1 MSVWTYYLRLIGATI
16 IALVMGGPASAQTK
30 LKWAHVYEV
39 TEPFHTEALWAASE
53 IRKRT
58 NGRFD
63 ITVFPASQLGNE
75 NQLNEALG
83 LSAVDIVYVGINFVA
98 ATYQPLGITGAP
110 FMLRDL
116 DHWKAY
122 RDSKLFSDL
131 VQGYDEKT
139 RHKIVALTYYGQR
152 HVTANKPI
160 RKPEDMKGMRLR
172 VPPAPLFLMF
182 TKSVGADATPI
193 AFSDVYV
200 ALQQGLVD
208 GQENPLPTIMAKKFY
223 EVQSHIVL
231 TGHITE
237 SMVTVIGS
245 HVWNKLTPDDQ
256 KIFADTLKEAAS
268 KATEAIEASERILAG
283 EFKKLGKTV
292 IEPDREA
299 FRKAAIPLHNDA
311 SVGAGWTRAQYDE
324 LVANRL
330 TPLPRPLS
338 ASTARRPSAARRSMR
353 RHWRIQARRGS
364 LFHWQAAR
372 QARRRSNRRRRWCP
386 PPARPVPRSAR
397 ARRGPARARRACP
410 A

>member
-1 MSVWTYYLRLIGATI
+1 LIGVAI
-16 IALVMGGPASAQTK
+16 IALVIGGPAWAQTK
-30 LKWAHVYEV
+30 LRWAHVYEI
-39 TEPFHTEALWAASE
+39 TEPYHTEALWAASE

-83 LSAVDIVYVGINFVA
+83 FGAIDIIYVGINFVA
-98 ATYQPLGITGAP
+98 ATYPPLGISGAP

-122 RDSKLFSDL
+122 RDSKLFSEL

-139 RHKIVALTYYGQR
+139 RHKITALTYYGQR
-152 HVTANKPI
+152 HVTANRRI
-160 RKPEDMKGMRLR
+160 SKPEDMQGMKLR

-193 AFSDVYV
+193 AFSDVYT

-256 KIFADTLKEAAS
+256 KVFAETLKEAAA
-268 KATEAIEASERILAG
+268 KATESIEASERILAG
-283 EFKKLGKTV
+283 EFRKLGVTV
-292 IEPDREA
+292 VEPDREA

-311 SVGAGWTRAQYDE
+311 SVGAGWTRVQYDE
-324 LVANRL
+324 L
-330 TPLPRPLS
+330 
-338 ASTARRPSAARRSMR
+338 
-353 RHWRIQARRGS
+353 QA
-364 LFHWQAAR
+364 LK
-372 QARRRSNRRRRWCP
+372 
-386 PPARPVPRSAR
+386 
-397 ARRGPARARRACP
+397 
-410 A
+410 

>member
-1 MSVWTYYLRLIGATI
+1 LIGAAI
-16 IALVMGGPASAQTK
+16 IALVIGGPAWAQTK
-30 LKWAHVYEV
+30 LRWAHVYEI
-39 TEPFHTEALWAASE
+39 TEPYHTEALWAASE

-83 LSAVDIVYVGINFVA
+83 FGAIDIIYVGINFVA
-98 ATYQPLGITGAP
+98 ATYPPLGISGAP

-122 RDSKLFSDL
+122 RDSKLFSEL

-139 RHKIVALTYYGQR
+139 RHKITALTYYGQR
-152 HVTANKPI
+152 HVTANRRI
-160 RKPEDMKGMRLR
+160 SKPEDMQGMKLR

-193 AFSDVYV
+193 AFSDVYT

-245 HVWNKLTPDDQ
+245 HVWNKLTPNEQ

-268 KATEAIEASERILAG
+268 KATEAIEASERVLAG
-283 EFKKLGKTV
+283 EFRKLGNTV
-292 IEPDREA
+292 VEPDREA

-311 SVGAGWTRAQYDE
+311 SAGAGWTKAQYDE
-324 LVANRL
+324 L
-330 TPLPRPLS
+330 
-338 ASTARRPSAARRSMR
+338 
-353 RHWRIQARRGS
+353 QA
-364 LFHWQAAR
+364 LK
-372 QARRRSNRRRRWCP
+372 
-386 PPARPVPRSAR
+386 
-397 ARRGPARARRACP
+397 
-410 A
+410 

>member
-1 MSVWTYYLRLIGATI
+1 MSVWTCYLRLIGAAI
-16 IALVMGGPASAQTK
+16 IALVIGGPAWAQTK
-30 LKWAHVYEV
+30 LRWAHVYEI
-39 TEPFHTEALWAASE
+39 TEPYHTEALWAASE

-83 LSAVDIVYVGINFVA
+83 FGAIDIIYVGINFVA
-98 ATYQPLGITGAP
+98 ATYPPLGISGAP

-122 RDSKLFSDL
+122 RDSKLFSEL

-139 RHKIVALTYYGQR
+139 RHKVTALTYYGQR
-152 HVTANKPI
+152 HVTANRRI
-160 RKPEDMKGMRLR
+160 SKPEDMQGMKLR

-193 AFSDVYV
+193 AFSDVYT

-208 GQENPLPTIMAKKFY
+208 GQENPLPTIMAKRFY
-223 EVQSHIVL
+223 EVQSHIAL

-256 KIFADTLKEAAS
+256 KAFADTLMEAAS
-268 KATEAIEASERILAG
+268 KATESIEASERILAG
-283 EFKKLGKTV
+283 EFRKLGVTV
-292 IEPDREA
+292 VEPDREA

-311 SVGAGWTRAQYDE
+311 SVGAGWTRVQYDE
-324 LVANRL
+324 L
-330 TPLPRPLS
+330 
-338 ASTARRPSAARRSMR
+338 
-353 RHWRIQARRGS
+353 QA
-364 LFHWQAAR
+364 LK
-372 QARRRSNRRRRWCP
+372 
-386 PPARPVPRSAR
+386 
-397 ARRGPARARRACP
+397 
-410 A
+410 

>member
-256 KIFADTLKEAAS
+256 KVFADTLKEAAS

-292 IEPDREA
+292 VEPDREA

-311 SVGAGWTRAQYDE
+311 SVGAGWTRDQYDE
-324 LVANRL
+324 L
-330 TPLPRPLS
+330 
-338 ASTARRPSAARRSMR
+338 
-353 RHWRIQARRGS
+353 QA
-364 LFHWQAAR
+364 LK
-372 QARRRSNRRRRWCP
+372 
-386 PPARPVPRSAR
+386 
-397 ARRGPARARRACP
+397 
-410 A
+410 